1 MITIERGPQQLAL
14 HAGSTTI
21 ALDKAAGKA
30 VLQRK
35 LLFWG
40 RKPVERPLSSVK
52 QVRINADV
60 DPASKAEIYSA
71 LLLMREGDGWV
82 LSARDKQDAAQ
93 ALEALQD
100 FLDLA
105 S

>member
-14 HAGSTTI
+14 RAGSTTV

-35 LLFWG
+35 LLFWA
-40 RKPVERPLSSVK
+40 RQPVERPLSSVR
-52 QVRINADV
+52 QVKINTDV
-60 DPASKAEIYSA
+60 DPASSAEICSTM
-71 LLLMREGDGWV
+71 LIMGEGDRWV
-82 LSARDKQDAAQ
+82 LSARDKQDATK
-93 ALEALQD
+93 ALEALQE
-100 FLDLA
+100 FLGLA